1 MLPGKSL
8 LDQFLGPD
16 AMKKVQG
23 MAGGLSGNQK
33 SLATGAAAGG
43 LVALLMS
50 GGKPKKLIKNAVK
63 LGGVALVGG
72 LAYKAYSDWQAGKQ
86 PQAAAAGDAPPALPK
101 PEGTVFLPADAGAAE
116 ALSLKLVRAMVAAAK
131 ADGHVTSAER
141 RKIAAQLPELGLGAE
156 AEALIA
162 EELDAPLD
170 VGRVAALASTPE
182 EAAEIY
188 AASLLVVDPEA
199 PAERGYLAML
209 AARLKLDPKLV
220 QHLHANAEALVEL

>member
-16 AMKKVQG
+16 AMKKVG
-23 MAGGLSGNQK
+23 ELTKDRK

-43 LVALLMS
+43 LLALLLS
-50 GGKPKKLIKNAVK
+50 GGKPKKLLKNAVK
-63 LGGVALVGG
+63 VGGVALVGG
-72 LAYKAYSDWQAGKQ
+72 LAYKAYRDWQAGRQ
-86 PQAAAAGDAPPALPK
+86 PEAAGADVPPPALPR
-101 PEGTVFLPADAGAAE
+101 PEGTVFFPADTQAAE
-116 ALSLKLVRAMVAAAK
+116 ALSVKLVRAMVAAAK

-141 RKIAAQLPELGLGAE
+141 RRIAAQLPELGLGPE

-170 VGRVAALASTPE
+170 VGRIAALAASPE

-209 AARLKLDPKLV
+209 AARLKLDPGLV
-220 QHLHANAEALVEL
+220 EHLQANAAALVER

>member
-16 AMKKVQG
+16 AMKQVE
-23 MAGGLSGNQK
+23 GLTGNRK
-33 SLATGAAAGG
+33 SLATGAVAGG
-43 LVALLMS
+43 ALAFLLS
-50 GGKPKKLIKNAVK
+50 GGKPKKMVKNAVK
-63 LGGVALVGG
+63 MGGVALVGG
-72 LAYKAYSDWQAGKQ
+72 LAYKAYQDWQAGRS
-86 PQAAAAGDAPPALPK
+86 PAAAAEAPPALPR
-101 PEGTVFLPADAGAAE
+101 PEGTVFLPAETDKAE

-131 ADGHVTSAER
+131 ADGHVTTAER
-141 RKIAAQLPELGLGAE
+141 RRIAAQLPELGLGQE

-162 EELDAPLD
+162 QELDAPLD
-170 VGRVAALASTPE
+170 AGRIAELAGSQE

-209 AARLKLDPKLV
+209 AARLKLDPRLV
-220 QHLHANAEALVEL
+220 EHLHANAQALVEA

>member
-8 LDQFLGPD
+8 IDQFLGPD
-16 AMKKVQG
+16 AMKKVG
-23 MAGGLSGNQK
+23 ELTKDRK

-43 LVALLMS
+43 VLALLLS

-72 LAYKAYSDWQAGKQ
+72 LAYKAWQDWQAGRQ
-86 PQAAAAGDAPPALPK
+86 PQAAGAGAPPPALPK
-101 PEGTVFLPADAGAAE
+101 PEGTVFLPADTGAAE

-141 RKIAAQLPELGLGAE
+141 RRIAAQLPELGLGSE

-170 VGRVAALASTPE
+170 VGRIAALAASPE

-209 AARLKLDPKLV
+209 AARLRLDPDLV
-220 QHLHANAEALVEL
+220 RHLHANAESLVEV

>member
-16 AMKKVQG
+16 AMKKVG
-23 MAGGLSGNQK
+23 ELTKDRK

-43 LVALLMS
+43 VLALLLS
-50 GGKPKKLIKNAVK
+50 GGKPKKLIGNAVRM
-63 LGGVALVGG
+63 GGVALVGG
-72 LAYKAYSDWQAGKQ
+72 LAYKAYQDWQAGKQ
-86 PQAAAAGDAPPALPK
+86 PGAATGDAPPALPK
-101 PEGTVFLPADAGAAE
+101 PEGTVFLPSDAGAAE

-141 RKIAAQLPELGLGAE
+141 RKIAARLPELGLGAE
-156 AEALIA
+156 AEALIS

-170 VGRVAALASTPE
+170 VGRIAALASSPE

-220 QHLHANAEALVEL
+220 EHLHANAEALVEL

>member
-16 AMKKVQG
+16 AMQKVQG
-23 MAGGLSGNQK
+23 LTKDRGSM
-33 SLATGAAAGG
+33 ATGAVAGG
-43 LVALLMS
+43 ALALLLS
-50 GGKPKKLIKNAVK
+50 GGKPTKLIKNAVQM
-63 LGGVALVGG
+63 GGVALIGG
-72 LAYKAYSDWQAGKQ
+72 LAYKAYQDWQGGKAVQ
-86 PQAAAAGDAPPALPK
+86 DTSATPALPK
-101 PEGTVFLPADAGAAE
+101 PEGTVFLPTDGAAAE

-131 ADGHVTSAER
+131 ADGHVTGAER
-141 RKIAAQLPELGLGAE
+141 RKITAQLPELGLGAE
-156 AEALIA
+156 AEALIT

-170 VGRVAALASTPE
+170 VGRVAALAASPE

-220 QHLHANAEALVEL
+220 EHLHANAQALVAL

>member
-16 AMKKVQG
+16 AMKKVG
-23 MAGGLSGNQK
+23 ELTKDRK

-43 LVALLMS
+43 VLALLLS
-50 GGKPKKLIKNAVK
+50 GGKPKKLIGNAVK
-63 LGGVALVGG
+63 MGAVALVGG
-72 LAYKAYSDWQAGKQ
+72 LAYKAYQDWQAGKR
-86 PQAAAAGDAPPALPK
+86 PEAATAGDAPPALPK
-101 PEGTVFLPADAGAAE
+101 PEGTVFLPDDAGAAE
-116 ALSLKLVRAMVAAAK
+116 ALSLTLVRAVVAAAK

-182 EAAEIY
+182 EAAEVY

-209 AARLKLDPKLV
+209 AARLKLDPGLV
-220 QHLHANAEALVEL
+220 EHLHANAGALVEL